1 MRIIIAAFLL
11 SAAAS
16 QAAMAQTILKA
27 EPAPGALRHG
37 HVVLVDDGSCP
48 AGQIKLVS
56 AGKDDAG
63 VKRTRRCVPKK

>member
-1 MRIIIAAFLL
+1 MKIIIAAFLL
-11 SAAAS
+11 AAAS
-16 QAAMAQTILKA
+16 QAAMAQTVLKQ

-48 AGQIKLVS
+48 AGKIKLVS

-63 VKRTRRCVPKK
+63 VKRTRSCVPKK